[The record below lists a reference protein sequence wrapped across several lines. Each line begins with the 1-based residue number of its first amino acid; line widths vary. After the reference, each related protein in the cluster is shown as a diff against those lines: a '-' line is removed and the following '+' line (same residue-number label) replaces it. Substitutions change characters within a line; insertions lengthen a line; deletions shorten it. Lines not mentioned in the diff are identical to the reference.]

1 MSTEIKYTSE
11 KDIAFPTNVLS
22 IQNMEKLLEIGEKKV
37 CKMKCGERKGTG
49 FFCNII
55 IDDCNL
61 LRTLITNGHL
71 LNEEDIKPGKKIC
84 FSMSDDEQYHEIKID
99 NERKI
104 YLSDVY
110 DVTIIEIKKED
121 NIKSDSF
128 FEIDDNINNPEY
140 DFKNKPIY
148 LLHYPGGNEFSF
160 SSGIIKSVD
169 INETNHEIYHT
180 CDSANGSA
188 GGPLINSLDFKV
200 IGIHNG
206 YTKYN
211 LNYGT
216 LLKEPIIE
224 FKNKI
229 KNKENIIKDN
239 KKKIVDNIEEKK
251 VEIIDNEKKDNFDE
265 LK

>member
-1 MSTEIKYTSE
+1 MKY
-11 KDIAFPTNVLS
+11 
-22 IQNMEKLLEIGEKKV
+22 GEK
-37 CKMKCGERKGTG
+37 KGTG
-49 FFCNII
+49 FFCDII
-55 IDDCNL
+55 IDDWNL
-61 LRTLITNGHL
+61 IKVRALITNGHL
-71 LNEEDIKPGKKIC
+71 INREDIKPGKKIC
-84 FSMSDDEQYHEIKID
+84 FSINDDEQYYEIEID

-128 FEIDDNINNPEY
+128 FEIDDNIYNPDY
-140 DFKNKPIY
+140 DLKNTSIY
-148 LLHYPGGNEFSF
+148 LLHYPGGKNLSF
-160 SSGIIKSVD
+160 STGTIKSVD
-169 INETNHEIYHT
+169 VNETNHEIYHT
-180 CDSANGSA
+180 CNSDNGSA
-188 GGPLINSLDFKV
+188 GGPLINSLDYKV

-229 KNKENIIKDN
+229 NNVENIIKDN

-251 VEIIDNEKKDNFDE
+251 VEIINNEKKDNFDE
-265 LK
+265 LSDNFNEV